1 MHRLLFIFLLSI
13 ICPLVSAQLPLVRNI
28 TTLESH
34 SGTQNWAI
42 DQGNDARMYFANN
55 QGLLVFDGGQWKI
68 LPTSNN
74 TVARSVYFDSSNNRL
89 YMGCSDDFGYY
100 VGNHY
105 TSLSATLTPNQ
116 RPKGEIWNILPMR
129 QGIVFIS
136 KDCLYLYQPNG
147 KICSFSI
154 PYRAFR
160 AGKIGNDVL
169 IPTQQAVYR
178 FDGNRLQRLS
188 GFEALKD
195 KPCCAVL
202 PLGRNMLFVTETD
215 GLYLYDGHQLTP
227 YEMDI
232 SPFLKQARVYCAATK
247 GDVMAFGTVKNGL
260 VVKRLGAASGAIYA
274 NSMSGLLNNTILSL
288 KIDMDNNV
296 WLGLDNGI
304 AYVELNSPF
313 LNLLGINNNVG
324 TGYVAQ
330 VMGSQL
336 YLGTNQGLFVMPTAQ
351 ALYANPSLPSV
362 KPTTVQGLTGQIWNL
377 RLIGNTLLCA
387 ADMGTFSVHG
397 EQAVKVNGLIGTW
410 DFVPLP
416 NHPGYALSCDYNG
429 FFILKVADGTA
440 TLSHRLKDMP
450 GLSTMFLVDNDASV
464 WVSYWRE
471 GVRHFRLSS
480 DLKHVTHSEYFRK
493 GHELPMNDVNNIC
506 QIRGKVYIS
515 TVEGFK
521 RYNAHTH
528 RLESVAWLDRLFPPT
543 SESYRIQEMP
553 NGNLWVFN
561 QGYVALAHPDGKGY
575 RVQHISNGNLTNRL
589 QNSFGHV
596 SMLDEHHSLLNYDNG
611 FFVTNDQYVAHPIAK
626 KLFVRSLWS
635 IVGQHDSLLYMY
647 TGASHPSQTITVPH
661 ALRSVRIEFVLP
673 EYSNENAV
681 EYQCMLEG
689 YAHEW
694 SQPQTATYKEYTQL
708 HSGTYTFRVKAHN
721 LCTGQNTETSIQIR
735 VLPAWYETWWAI
747 TLYILL
753 TIAAIRG
760 IVKWLQ
766 YRTERK
772 MRRIQRRKERQ
783 LKEQRARLQIE
794 KAEKEKEVAE
804 LRSQQLETELKH
816 KASELASSTTNLI
829 RKNDLLQGLDEH
841 MEAISRSVKA
851 QESAAKITKIVNDA
865 RHDIKMSRTED
876 DNWDTFAENF
886 NIVYDNYIQKL
897 VARFPLLKKNDL
909 KLCAYLKMGLSSKEM
924 ASLLNTSTRSIETAR
939 YRLRKKLDLDS
950 GASLTHFLQ
959 QIDMQ
964 TDDEEGNKNQ

>member
-1 MHRLLFIFLLSI
+1 MYRLLLFLILSI
-13 ICPLVSAQLPLVRNI
+13 ICPLVRAQQPLVRNI

-55 QGLLVFDGGQWKI
+55 EGLLVFDGGQWQMFHT
-68 LPTSNN
+68 PNN
-74 TVARSVYFDSSNNRL
+74 STARSVYFDPSSNRL
-89 YMGCSDDFGYY
+89 YMGCSDDFGYF
-100 VGNHY
+100 VGNRY
-105 TSLSATLTPNQ
+105 TSLSDKLAPKH
-116 RPKGEIWNILPMR
+116 RPQGEIWNIFPLR

-136 KDCLYLYQPNG
+136 KDQLFLYQPNG
-147 KICSFSI
+147 KIRTFSL
-154 PYRAFR
+154 PYRVFR
-160 AGKIGNDVL
+160 AGKIGNAVL
-169 IPTQQAVYR
+169 IPTLQGVYR
-178 FDGNRLQRLS
+178 FDGKCLQRLS
-188 GFEALKD
+188 GFEALRG

-202 PLGRNMLFVTETD
+202 PLGRDMLFVTETD
-215 GLYLYDGHQLTP
+215 GLYRYDGHQLTP

-232 SPFLKQARVYCAATK
+232 SPLLKQARVYCAATN
-247 GDVMAFGTVKNGL
+247 GDVIAFGTVKDGL
-260 VVKRLGAASGAIYA
+260 MVKRIGTPSGAIYA
-274 NSMSGLLNNTILSL
+274 NCMSGLLNNTILSL

-304 AYVELNSPF
+304 SYVELNSPF
-313 LNLLGINNNVG
+313 LNLLGINNSVG

-336 YLGTNQGLFVMPTAQ
+336 YLGTNQGLYVMPTTQ

-362 KPTTVQGLTGQIWNL
+362 KPTTVQGLTGQIWNV

-397 EQAVKVNGLIGTW
+397 DQAVKVNGPIGTW
-410 DFVPLP
+410 DFVPLRD
-416 NHPGYALSCDYNG
+416 HPGYALSCDYNG
-429 FFILKVADGTA
+429 FFILKVTEGGA
-440 TLSHRLKDMP
+440 TFSHRLKEMP
-450 GLSTMFLVDNDASV
+450 GLSTTFLVDEDASI

-480 DLKHVTHSEYFRK
+480 DLKHVTHSEYYRK

-506 QIRGKVYIS
+506 LIRGKVYIS
-515 TVEGFK
+515 TIEGFK
-521 RYNAHTH
+521 RYNARTR

-543 SESYRIQEMP
+543 AESYRIQEMP

-561 QGYVALAHPDGKGY
+561 KGYVALAHPNGKGY
-575 RVQHISNGNLTNRL
+575 RVQHISNGNLTDRL

-611 FFVTNDQYVAHPIAK
+611 FFITNDQYVARPIAK

-647 TGASHPSQTITVPH
+647 TGTQHPSQTITVPH

-694 SQPQTATYKEYTQL
+694 SQPQTSTYKEYTQL

-721 LCTGQNTETSIQIR
+721 LSTGQNTETSIQIR

-747 TLYILL
+747 ALYILL
-753 TIAAIRG
+753 TVAAVRG

-804 LRSQQLETELKH
+804 LRSQQLETKLKH

-851 QESAAKITKIVNDA
+851 QESAAKISKIVNDA

-897 VARFPLLKKNDL
+897 VTRFPLLKKNDL

-959 QIDMQ
+959 QIDLQ
-964 TDDEEGNKNQ
+964 EGGEDKRTDQ

>member
-1 MHRLLFIFLLSI
+1 MRRLLFVIIISA
-13 ICPLVSAQLPLVRNI
+13 ICPLVCAQLPLVRNI

-42 DQGNDARMYFANN
+42 DQGTDARMYFANN
-55 QGLLVFDGGQWKI
+55 NGLLVFDGGQWQTY
-68 LPTSNN
+68 PTPNH
-74 TVARSVYFDSSNNRL
+74 TVARSVYFDPSSNRL
-89 YMGCSDDFGYY
+89 YMGCSDEFGYF

-105 TSLSATLTPNQ
+105 TSLSDKLAPKH
-116 RPKGEIWNILPMR
+116 RPKGEIWNIFPLR
-129 QGIVFIS
+129 QGIVFLS
-136 KDCLYLYQPNG
+136 KDQLFLYQPNG
-147 KICSFSI
+147 KIRTFAL
-154 PYRAFR
+154 PYRVFR
-160 AGKIGNDVL
+160 AGKIGNDIL
-169 IPTQQAVYR
+169 IPTLQGVYR
-178 FDGNRLQRLS
+178 FDGNHLQRLS

-202 PLGRNMLFVTETD
+202 PLGPDMLFVTETD

-227 YEMDI
+227 YETDI
-232 SPFLKQARVYCAATK
+232 SAFLKWARVYCAATN
-247 GDVMAFGTVKNGL
+247 GDVIAFGTVKDGL
-260 VVKRLGAASGAIYA
+260 VVKRLGTASGAIYA
-274 NSMSGLLNNTILSL
+274 NCMSGLLNNTILSL

-304 AYVELNSPF
+304 SYVELNSPF
-313 LNLLGINNNVG
+313 LNLLGINNSVG

-336 YLGTNQGLFVMPTAQ
+336 YLGTNQGLYVMPTTQ

-362 KPTTVQGLTGQIWNL
+362 KPATVQGLTGQIWNL

-397 EQAVKVNGLIGTW
+397 DQAVKVNGPIGTW
-410 DFVPLP
+410 DFVPLRD
-416 NHPGYALSCDYNG
+416 HPGYALSCDYNG
-429 FFILKVADGTA
+429 FFILKVADGGA
-440 TLSHRLKDMP
+440 TFSHRLKDMP
-450 GLSTMFLVDNDASV
+450 GLSTMFLVDDDASV

-480 DLKHVTHSEYFRK
+480 DLKHVTHSECYRK
-493 GHELPMNDVNNIC
+493 GHELPMDDVNNIC
-506 QIRGKVYIS
+506 LIRGKVYIS
-515 TVEGFK
+515 TIKGFK
-521 RYNAHTH
+521 RYNARTC
-528 RLESVAWLDRLFPPT
+528 RLESAAWLDRLFPPAA
-543 SESYRIQEMP
+543 ESYRIQEMP

-561 QGYVALAHPDGKGY
+561 KGYVALAHPDGKGY

-596 SMLDEHHSLLNYDNG
+596 SMLDAQHSLLNYDNG
-611 FFVTNDQYVAHPIAK
+611 FFVTNDQYVARPIAK

-647 TGASHPSQTITVPH
+647 TGTQHPSQTITVPH

-694 SQPQTATYKEYTQL
+694 SQPQTSTYKEYTLL

-721 LCTGQNTETSIQIR
+721 LSTGQNTETSIKIR

-747 TLYILL
+747 ALYILL
-753 TIAAIRG
+753 TAAAIRG

-772 MRRIQRRKERQ
+772 MRRIQRRKERE

-959 QIDMQ
+959 QIDQ
-964 TDDEEGNKNQ
+964 QEGDDDQRVDQ